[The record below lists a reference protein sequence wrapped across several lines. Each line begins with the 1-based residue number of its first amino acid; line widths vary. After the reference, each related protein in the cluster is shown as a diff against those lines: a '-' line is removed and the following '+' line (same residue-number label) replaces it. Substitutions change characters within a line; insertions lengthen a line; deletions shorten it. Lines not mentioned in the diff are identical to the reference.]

1 MSRMFMGEYNHTIDA
16 KGRIIVPS
24 KFRNML
30 GDNFVVT
37 NGLDG
42 CLWVFPA
49 DEWDLFYEKLR
60 SLPVTKKDTRQF
72 VRNFMANADN
82 PEIDKQGR
90 ILIPQNLRQKANLE
104 KDVVLIGTGPRIEI
118 WNKEAWEATYE
129 EEDADEIAERMGD
142 WGFDI

>member
-1 MSRMFMGEYNHTIDA
+1 MGEYNHTIDA

-24 KFRNML
+24 KFRNIL

-37 NGLDG
+37 KGLDG

-49 DEWDLFYEKLR
+49 DEWELFYEKLR
-60 SLPVTKKDTRQF
+60 SLPVTKRDTRQF
-72 VRNFMANADN
+72 VRSFMANADN

-90 ILIPQNLRQKANLE
+90 VLIPQNLRKEANLE

-118 WNKEAWEATYE
+118 WNKEAWENAN
-129 EEDADEIAERMGD
+129 EDANADDIAERMGE

>member
-16 KGRIIVPS
+16 KGRMIVPS
-24 KFRNML
+24 KFRELL
-30 GDNFVVT
+30 GEGFVVT
-37 NGLDG
+37 KGLDG

-60 SLPVTKKDTRQF
+60 SLPVTRKDARKF
-72 VRNFMANADN
+72 VREFMANADN

-90 ILIPQNLRQKANLE
+90 ILIPQNLRKAANLE
-104 KDVVLIGTGPRIEI
+104 KEVVLIGTGPRIEI
-118 WNKEAWEATYE
+118 WNKAAWDEALE
-129 EEDADEIAERMGD
+129 EEDTDEIAERMGE